1 MKKTGPIYLVEEASE
16 LYNIAKRNAKHLVWL
31 AKSDSAKRT
40 FNGIT
45 ANGNEIYRIAKQ
57 MDRSNQDFDCGKCV
71 LNDADELSLSDE
83 EEMKAWA
90 EHNSSCRAYA

>member
-1 MKKTGPIYLVEEASE
+1 MEAWWWRDDVDAAISVKRIKYKNYKTLKKTGPIYLVEEASE

-57 MDRSNQDFDCGKCV
+57 IQPGCC
-71 LNDADELSLSDE
+71 
-83 EEMKAWA
+83 W
-90 EHNSSCRAYA
+90 